1 MVRHQQLKSKKVRS
15 HGIKTMGSFNY
26 ENVIILIALSFFL
39 VIDTKDYFAFL
50 KIRNCP
56 MPH

>member
-39 VIDTKDYFAFL
+39 VIDTKDYFAFW
-50 KIRNCP
+50 KIRDND
-56 MPH
+56 